1 MLDRMIQIEDLKVA
15 EEINTACIS
24 SSINSE
30 ASVDHIDDEQPQQ
43 PVETTIVLKIQQN
56 IGVIAAFAVAV
67 FAAGIS
73 FHYFSD

>member
-1 MLDRMIQIEDLKVA
+1 MVNVFILYNKCGIYYCYPLA
-15 EEINTACIS
+15 ACIS

-56 IGVIAAFAVAV
+56 IGILFLLLTLKR
-67 FAAGIS
+67 
-73 FHYFSD
+73 